1 MKKIVK
7 STQDMRLFT
16 CPQCEKRRMTRPIDH
31 VVSIEKKEYKS
42 KDGTIV
48 SLMHDICDY
57 CVKRNYQTY
66 FEPTKADI
74 KKIINAIKTEG
85 NISENQSIEDLL

>member
-16 CPQCEKRRMTRPIDH
+16 CPQCKKRRMIRPINH
-31 VVSIEKKEYKS
+31 SVSIEKKEYKS
-42 KDGTIV
+42 KDATVV

-74 KKIINAIKTEG
+74 RKIISAIKTES
-85 NISENQSIEDLL
+85 NMPKDQSIEDLL